1 MEGNG
6 QYVPLANADEE
17 KGKTESVAEII
28 APYIVECTVVGV
40 APILFHAWD
49 VSDVEA
55 KGAALKGSKK
65 KKSDNIEAY
74 VYRCPDRTL
83 GVPAAN
89 VKATIINA
97 ARWSQDPRS
106 PCKSAMDLFKAGLFI
121 TPPVA
126 SFGKKTWDFLDK
138 RRVTIQRNGITR
150 VRPTLAEG
158 WRVSFLIHVVQ
169 PEYIQPALL
178 NETLTRAG
186 ALVGFCDFRPE
197 FGRFQIAKFEVI
209 LG

>member
-6 QYVPLANADEE
+6 GFAPQANADEE
-17 KGKTESVAEII
+17 KGKTGSTAEII

-49 VSDVEA
+49 VSDVA
-55 KGAALKGSKK
+55 DKAGAAKGSKK
-65 KKSDNIEAY
+65 KKTDNVEAY
-74 VYRCPDRTL
+74 VYRCLDKTL
-83 GVPAAN
+83 GIPAAN
-89 VKATIINA
+89 IKATIINA

-106 PCKSAMDLFKAGLFI
+106 PRKSAMDLFKAGLFI

-150 VRPTLAEG
+150 VRPALQEG
-158 WRVSFLIHVVQ
+158 WKVSFMIHIIQ

-178 NETLTRAG
+178 NETITRAG

-197 FGRFQIAKFEVI
+197 FGRFQIANFEVV
-209 LG
+209 LS